1 MKGGKQKGR
10 IGRER
15 EKERKNRF
23 IYVPESFLS
32 SGVPDL

>member
-15 EKERKNRF
+15 ERER
-23 IYVPESFLS
+23 IDLYVPESFLS
-32 SGVPDL
+32 SGIPDL